1 MKRLELTGQTFY
13 KVAVLGFSY
22 CKNQKTYWKCK
33 CACGNIFDSRG
44 DTIKRGEVR
53 SCKKGSCHPGSI
65 KTGEASFNH
74 IYRIYQQSATIK
86 NLSFSLTKEQFRKII
101 SRNCYYCNKIPSNR
115 MDSKK
120 QKYNG
125 DLIYSGIDR
134 KDNNKGYHIDNC
146 LPCCKRCNF
155 LKKDTSYIK
164 FLQTINDIY
173 NNLEGEINEIFV
185 LSK

>member
-86 NLSFSLTKEQFRKII
+86 NLSFSLTKWII
-101 SRNCYYCNKIPSNR
+101 SSLVFMPY
-115 MDSKK
+115 
-120 QKYNG
+120 
-125 DLIYSGIDR
+125 LIHLDAISVAEACAYF
-134 KDNNKGYHIDNC
+134 GYFRYWLRRYPIE
-146 LPCCKRCNF
+146 
-155 LKKDTSYIK
+155 SI
-164 FLQTINDIY
+164 
-173 NNLEGEINEIFV
+173 
-185 LSK
+185 